1 MNDNVMRS
9 FVDLRRNFAAYP
21 FENTMLESDRHELT
35 NRVISALDEQ
45 EETWVLY
52 TAGDLSAKVRMTL
65 EDIGLVDSAWLQNKA
80 VSLLIRNDHSALVC
94 LHEQDHIL
102 IRVSSDPQDSLP
114 AIKMA
119 KAIAKVLSGAL
130 AFAKDERIGWLT
142 AKPQYAG
149 TGVQISYI
157 LHLPMLVMMQQ
168 IKAVEQKTN
177 ASRGFL
183 LCSYGSEDKNP
194 GSLYR
199 IGNLFTA
206 YNSSELLGIAVRQ
219 VAHEICAKEENLRR
233 KVLKYAARS
242 IYLDQ
247 IYRAWGILLYARRL
261 TQAEFLAYWSKV
273 RLGACAGLLP
283 PDIQTVDRLLD
294 LTSKS
299 KLIEQTDGVLDEH
312 AIHFNRADTVRTAL
326 HGGT

>member
-9 FVDLRRNFAAYP
+9 FVDLRRNFAVYP
-21 FENTMLESDRHELT
+21 FESTMLESDRHELT

-45 EETWVLY
+45 EETWILY
-52 TAGDLSAKVRMTL
+52 TAGDLDSKAKMTL
-65 EDIGLVDSAWLQNKA
+65 EDIDLVESVWLQNKA

-94 LHEQDHIL
+94 LHEQDHVL
-102 IRVSSDPQDSLP
+102 IRVAADPRDSLP
-114 AIKMA
+114 AIRMA
-119 KAIAKVLSGAL
+119 KGIAKLLSETS

-149 TGVQISYI
+149 TGIQISFM

-177 ASRGFL
+177 ASHGFFLRG
-183 LCSYGSEDKNP
+183 CGPEENNP
-194 GSLYR
+194 GSLYCLS
-199 IGNLFTA
+199 NLFTA
-206 YNSSELLGIAVRQ
+206 YSSSELLSNAVKR
-219 VAHEICAKEENLRR
+219 AAEEICGKEENLRK
-233 KVLKYAARS
+233 KVLKYATRS

-261 TQAEFLAYWSKV
+261 TQAEFLTYWSKA

-283 PDIQTVDRLLD
+283 TDIYSIDTLLD

-312 AIHFNRADTVRTAL
+312 AIHFNRADTVRAAL

>member
-1 MNDNVMRS
+1 MNENVMRS

-21 FENTMLESDRHELT
+21 FESTMLESDRHEMG
-35 NRVISALDEQ
+35 NRVISALNEQ
-45 EETWVLY
+45 EETWILY
-52 TAGDLSAKVRMTL
+52 AASNLDAKARMLL
-65 EDIGLVDSAWLQNKA
+65 EDIGLVDSAWLQNKS

-94 LHEQDHIL
+94 LHEQDHVL
-102 IRVSSDPQDSLP
+102 IRVVSDPMDSMP
-114 AIKMA
+114 AIRRA
-119 KAIAKVLSGAL
+119 KSIAKVLSETT

-149 TGVQISYI
+149 TGIQISYV

-177 ASRGFL
+177 ANRSFI
-183 LCSYGSEDKNP
+183 LCAGGTEEKNP

-199 IGNLFTA
+199 LSNLFTA
-206 YNSSELLGIAVRQ
+206 YNSSDLLSNAVKQ
-219 VAHEICAKEENLRR
+219 AMDEICAKEENLRR

-261 TQAEFLAYWSKV
+261 TQAEFFTYWSKV

-283 PDIQTVDRLLD
+283 PDIHSIDSLLD

-312 AIHFNRADTVRTAL
+312 AIHFNRADAVRAAL

>member
-9 FVDLRRNFAAYP
+9 YIDLRRNFAAYP
-21 FENTMLESDRHELT
+21 FESTVLESDRQELT
-35 NRVISALDEQ
+35 SRVISALDEQ
-45 EETWVLY
+45 EETWIFY
-52 TAGDLSAKVRMTL
+52 TVSDLDAKAKMTL
-65 EDIGLVDSAWLQNKA
+65 EDIDLVQSAWLQNKA

-94 LHEQDHIL
+94 LHEQDHVL
-102 IRVSSDPQDSLP
+102 IRVAADPRDPLP
-114 AIKMA
+114 AIRKA
-119 KAIAKVLSGAL
+119 KGIAKLLSETS

-149 TGVQISYI
+149 TGIQISFV

-177 ASRGFL
+177 AARGFFL
-183 LCSYGSEDKNP
+183 RGCGPEEKNP
-194 GSLYR
+194 GSLYCLS
-199 IGNLFTA
+199 NLFTA
-206 YNSSELLGIAVRQ
+206 YSNSELLSNAVKR
-219 VAHEICAKEENLRR
+219 AAEEICGKEENLRR
-233 KVLKYAARS
+233 KVLKYATRS
-242 IYLDQ
+242 IYMDQ

-261 TQAEFLAYWSKV
+261 TQAEFLAYWSKA

-283 PDIQTVDRLLD
+283 TDIQSIDALLD

-299 KLIEQTDGVLDEH
+299 KLTEQTDGLFDEH
-312 AIHFNRADTVRTAL
+312 AIHFNRADAVREAL